1 MSYQIEIKSSALKE
15 LQALPLPL
23 RDRVS
28 RHIDELTEQ
37 PRPTGSKKLA
47 GTLRAWRIRVG
58 MYRIVYE
65 IHDHRL
71 VVLIVRIAHRREV
84 YR

>member
-1 MSYQIEIKSSALKE
+1 MPYKIEIKSSAFKE
-15 LQALPLPL
+15 LQALPVPI

-28 RHIDELTEQ
+28 GHIDELALQ
-37 PRPTGSKKLA
+37 PRPNGSKKLSGA
-47 GTLRAWRIRVG
+47 SHAYRIRVG

-65 IHDHRL
+65 IQDQRL
-71 VVLIVRIAHRREV
+71 VVMVIRIAHRREV

>member
-1 MSYQIEIKSSALKE
+1 MPYTIEIKSSALKE
-15 LQALPLPL
+15 LQALPVPI

-28 RHIDELTEQ
+28 SHIDNLAVQ
-37 PRPTGSKKLA
+37 PRPIGSKKLSGSQA
-47 GTLRAWRIRVG
+47 YRIRVG

-65 IHDHRL
+65 IQDQRL
-71 VVLIVRIAHRREV
+71 IIMIIRIAHRREV